1 MGPHGGD
8 ICDLLHF
15 ALQGDIS
22 PSVSAMGSSPMANL
36 CVVAHAAQPSLNN
49 GTYQF
54 NEVSLEKEIMRDCAC
69 FEDSS
74 WNVRICSVE
83 SRWQLGD
90 PGPRQLNGKAW
101 RKLGREENGKQHL
114 RVAISGGSPERA
126 ARVTLT
132 VFSVFECQPVA

>member
-22 PSVSAMGSSPMANL
+22 PSVSATGSSPMANL

-90 PGPRQLNGKAW
+90 PGPRQAQREGLAEA
-101 RKLGREENGKQHL
+101 RREENGKQHL
-114 RVAISGGSPERA
+114 RGRHFGREPRA
-126 ARVTLT
+126 RGTCYADGLLS
-132 VFSVFECQPVA
+132 F